1 MINLDDAVIARLK
14 KGVEEF
20 EVLVDCD
27 KAIAFKSGKLN
38 DIKEV
43 LAAESIYKDARKG
56 LHASE
61 HEMDKFFDTKDV
73 LKVAQIII
81 KEGNIQLT
89 KEYRN
94 KLREEKKKRI
104 IDLIRLNAVDSKTG
118 LPHPLIRIQNAMEE
132 ARVNIDEFK
141 SAEDQLQ
148 DVLSKLSEIIPIK
161 FQVKKYEIIVP
172 AKFAGNSYSILKR
185 HGKIVNETWG
195 ADGSLRVTIEIPPG
209 MVEEFFDSLNKLTH
223 GEVQTKEIG
232 EKRWAIYL

>member
-27 KAIAFKSGKLN
+27 KAIAFRSGKLR

-43 LAAESIYKDARKG
+43 LAAEYIYKDAHKG

-61 HEMDKFFDTKDV
+61 HEMEKFFDTRDI
-73 LKVAQIII
+73 LKVAEIII
-81 KEGNIQLT
+81 KEGTIQLT
-89 KEYRN
+89 KDYRN

-132 ARVNIDEFK
+132 VRINIDEFK

-148 DVLSKLSEIIPIK
+148 DVVSKLSEIIPIK
-161 FQVKKYEIIVP
+161 FELKKYEIIVP
-172 AKFAGNSYSILKR
+172 AKYAGSSYSILKR
-185 HGKIVNETWG
+185 HGKFINETWG
-195 ADGSLRVTIEIPPG
+195 NDGSLRVVMEIPPG

-223 GEVQTKEIG
+223 GEVQTKEMG
-232 EKRWAIYL
+232 DKK